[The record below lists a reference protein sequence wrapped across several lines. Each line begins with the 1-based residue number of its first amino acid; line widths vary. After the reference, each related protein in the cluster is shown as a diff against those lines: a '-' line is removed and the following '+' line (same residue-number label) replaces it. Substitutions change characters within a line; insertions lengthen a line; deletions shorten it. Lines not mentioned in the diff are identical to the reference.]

1 MSPSLCALQRV
12 PMPVSF
18 RRAAVALLLVLGAVV
33 PGVRVE
39 AALPASPAMMA
50 TAQAVTAAERFLSTL
65 GDAQRTAVLFPSGDA
80 AQRRNWS
87 NLPTPL
93 YRRKGLRLGDL
104 TADQRSAALAV
115 VSAVLSREG
124 YEKVMAI
131 AEADEVLRTQGA
143 VGNLVFGRDEFYVSF
158 VGKPSLTDAWTL
170 QFGGHHLAINATLK
184 GTNGVLTP
192 SLVATQPASYQRD
205 GRTIRP
211 MGREQDLSLQLVN
224 ALDATQRSQAILGS
238 RFRDLVLGPGKD
250 GVALVPEGVKAST
263 FTAGQ
268 RDLLLQLIR
277 QWAGIVHPAAAEAR
291 MAEIEARLPE
301 TWFAWSGP
309 TAPGSA
315 AYFRIQGPTLVI
327 EYAPQQ
333 MGGSPGNHI
342 HSIYRDPSNEYGA
355 RPDRP

>member
-1 MSPSLCALQRV
+1 MAAPTPTAPASAGMAATTQ
-12 PMPVSF
+12 
-18 RRAAVALLLVLGAVV
+18 AVA
-33 PGVRVE
+33 
-39 AALPASPAMMA
+39 
-50 TAQAVTAAERFLSTL
+50 AAERFLSTL
-65 GDAQRTAVLFPSGDA
+65 DTTQRKAVVFAANDD

-104 TADQRSAALAV
+104 SAAQRSAALAV

-131 AEADEVLRTQGA
+131 AEADEVLRSQGA
-143 VGNLVFGRDEFYVSF
+143 VGNLVFGRDEFFISF
-158 VGKPSLTDAWTL
+158 VGTPSLTEAWML
-170 QFGGHHLAINATLK
+170 QFGGHHLAINATLR
-184 GTNGVLTP
+184 GDQGVLTP
-192 SLVATQPASYQRD
+192 SLIATQPASYQRE

-211 MGREQDLSLQLVN
+211 MGREYDLSLQLIN

-238 RFRDLVLGPGKD
+238 RFRDLVLGPGKE
-250 GVALVPEGVKAST
+250 GVVLVPEGVKVST
-263 FTAGQ
+263 FDAEQ
-268 RDLLLQLIR
+268 KSLLLQLIR

-291 MAEIEARLPE
+291 MAEVESRLSE

-309 TAPGSA
+309 TTAGSA

-342 HSIYRDPSNEYGA
+342 HSIYRDPTNEYGTRLG
-355 RPDRP
+355 RP